1 MTNDK
6 TVTMS
11 REHVERLAD
20 RLSKAQMFKE
30 SSELRALLA
39 APAVCICRGCFTEQP
54 SGTACVTC
62 AKVEAERAA
71 PVVERQEPK
80 GALIRSREY
89 VGIGQGGRELWHDW
103 TEWLHTTV
111 AHAQSK
117 IEQTKDLSSIQFEV
131 EWLYTSPPAPVAVVL
146 PARRDTPEYWNP
158 YQNPSAERACGW
170 NGYGDELKRLNPELF
185 AKVQGLSR
193 P

>member
-11 REHVERLAD
+11 LELIKQAAD
-20 RLSKAQMFKE
+20 RLSDLGQSHISEPMFA
-30 SSELRALLA
+30 ALL
-39 APAVCICRGCFTEQP
+39 
-54 SGTACVTC
+54 
-62 AKVEAERAA
+62 AA

-103 TEWLHTTV
+103 SEWLHTTV

-131 EWLYTSPPAPVAVVL
+131 EWLYTSPPAPVAVAL
-146 PARRDTPEYWNP
+146 PDVDELAQIIRMVDGNH
-158 YQNPSAERACGW
+158 SLGAGALAERIL
-170 NGYGDELKRLNPELF
+170 DKVKELN
-185 AKVQGLSR
+185 Q
-193 P
+193 